1 MKSRTVLVTGGNRGI
16 GLAVVKAMAANSQ
29 DRILLGTR
37 NQLEESIAKDLPKN
51 VSPVTL
57 DLSTLESTKE
67 TLTSLLR
74 EDSEIDVL
82 INNAAVLTQGD
93 ILSSKMEDI
102 AQSFQVNTLAPILLM
117 KEILPGMI
125 KRSYGRIVNVSSG
138 WGSFEEGLEGPFA
151 YAISKSGL
159 NAASLAADKTIRGDV
174 KINTVCPGWVRTR
187 MGGTM
192 ATKSPEEGADTI
204 VWLAN
209 LESDGPSGGFF
220 RDRKLIDW

>member
-1 MKSRTVLVTGGNRGI
+1 
-16 GLAVVKAMAANSQ
+16 
-29 DRILLGTR
+29 
-37 NQLEESIAKDLPKN
+37 
-51 VSPVTL
+51 
-57 DLSTLESTKE
+57 
-67 TLTSLLR
+67 
-74 EDSEIDVL
+74 
-82 INNAAVLTQGD
+82 
-93 ILSSKMEDI
+93 MEDI

-192 ATKSPEEGADTI
+192 ATKSPKKGLTQ
-204 VWLAN
+204 
-209 LESDGPSGGFF
+209 
-220 RDRKLIDW
+220 